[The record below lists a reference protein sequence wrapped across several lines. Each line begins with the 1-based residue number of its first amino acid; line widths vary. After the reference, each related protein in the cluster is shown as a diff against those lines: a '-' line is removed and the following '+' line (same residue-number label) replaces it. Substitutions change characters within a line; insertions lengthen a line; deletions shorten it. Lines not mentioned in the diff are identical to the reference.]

1 MKIGLLG
8 MGTVGGGVRELAERL
23 PDVKIARILERV
35 HTRPEMTNHIENILR
50 DDSISLI
57 VETMGGLHPA
67 YEFAVQS
74 LESGRHF
81 VTANKLL
88 VSAYGRELQAL
99 ARRRGVGFLFG
110 AACGGGIPYLS
121 NLAAA
126 REGDHILRVGGIL
139 NGTTNYM
146 LDAMQTRGLDYAAA
160 LREAQALGYAEQ
172 DPTSDVE
179 GLDTLRKLILA
190 VAVGMRRWLR
200 EGDIPVRGI
209 SGVLPQDIA
218 WAREHGFAL
227 RLCAFGAEQGEQIS
241 ACVEPAMCPLASSE
255 ASVTGNLNQAWYEGA
270 GLRHAALWRTRRGAL
285 SNRGQCAARCTGPAG
300 GRALYAARR
309 LPGCRRAPDGRAAL
323 LSAAAHRHAAARVG
337 GGGLRRGRIPRGG
350 DGACAATGGI
360 RVGE

>member
-1 MKIGLLG
+1 M
-8 MGTVGGGVRELAERL
+8 
-23 PDVKIARILERV
+23 
-35 HTRPEMTNHIENILR
+35 
-50 DDSISLI
+50 
-57 VETMGGLHPA
+57 
-67 YEFAVQS
+67 
-74 LESGRHF
+74 
-81 VTANKLL
+81 
-88 VSAYGRELQAL
+88 
-99 ARRRGVGFLFG
+99 GFLFG

-270 GLRHAALWRTRRGAL
+270 GCGTLRFGGQGAGRYPTAANVLRDVLALREGARYMLPDDCPDAGVRLMDAQRYYLRLPRTVNLPDWAGE
-285 SNRGQCAARCTGPAG
+285 GQDAGEYFLAVTGPVPPQAVY
-300 GRALYAARR
+300 ALASENKNVFFAR
-309 LPGCRRAPDGRAAL
+309 LQK
-323 LSAAAHRHAAARVG
+323 
-337 GGGLRRGRIPRGG
+337 
-350 DGACAATGGI
+350 
-360 RVGE
+360 E